1 MNLYLITRTDGHDYG
16 EYDAILVRASDP
28 DAALAMLR
36 KEQGPWHPWRGHVC
50 TSYCTD
56 EYSGFKADG
65 SNAKVEEVPLDG
77 PPALIV
83 GSFNAG

>member
-1 MNLYLITRTDGHDYG
+1 MNLYLITRTDGHDYD

-28 DAALAMLR
+28 VAALGMLAR
-36 KEQGPWHPWRGHVC
+36 KPDPWHPWQGHVC
-50 TSYCTD
+50 NSYCTD

-77 PPALIV
+77 APGLIV

>member
-1 MNLYLITRTDGHDYG
+1 VNLYLITRTDRHDYD

-28 DAALAMLR
+28 VAALGMLAR
-36 KEQGPWHPWRGHVC
+36 ELDSWTHKGHAC
-50 TSYCTD
+50 RNYCTE
-56 EYSGFKADG
+56 EYSGFRADG